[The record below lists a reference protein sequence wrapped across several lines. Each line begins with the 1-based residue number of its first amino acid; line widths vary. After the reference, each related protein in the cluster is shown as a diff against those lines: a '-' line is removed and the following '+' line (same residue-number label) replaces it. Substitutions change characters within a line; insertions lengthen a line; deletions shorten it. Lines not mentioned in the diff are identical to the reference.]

1 MAEILKAALIFTKVP
16 VIIIL
21 SGGMAHAY
29 LGEVVASFPAPSRSV
44 TALAA
49 NGRYLFVLCTWI
61 RERVY
66 ITDPDTGYVYKY
78 YPAPFNDH
86 NRGLGYEYGGYLW
99 VGYEGVK
106 PVYYARVA
114 RCDASTGSILSSFT
128 IYEHDIAVGGLDCQG
143 DPRRPG
149 TLTAIL
155 SSDNWSF
162 YGVTRH
168 KPTGRFIDSFRYG
181 PNLHLKD
188 LAWDYENELIWSPYG
203 QEFKY
208 VYGFT
213 TAGSLVASF
222 PVPPEP
228 YAQWVGAAYCDE
240 YLWLSHLASA
250 PYYIYKVH
258 CPKGFQ
264 VVEPASMG
272 KIKALFR

>member
-1 MAEILKAALIFTKVP
+1 MRNLIKLS
-16 VIIIL
+16 IIIPGITL
-21 SGGMAHAY
+21 GY
-29 LGEVVASFPAPSRSV
+29 LGEVITSFPSPNNFPI
-44 TALAA
+44 ALAA
-49 NGRYLFVLCTWI
+49 S
-61 RERVY
+61 RVY
-66 ITDPDTGYVYKY
+66 LYILCDIIRNRIYVVDRDTGSVYRSL
-78 YPAPFNDH
+78 PSPFRLH
-86 NRGLGYEYGGYLW
+86 SEGLGYEYGGYLW

-114 RCDASTGSILSSFT
+114 RCAESTGSILSSFT
-128 IYEHDIAVGGLDCQG
+128 VYEHDIAVGGLDCQG

-155 SSDNWSF
+155 SSDSWSF

-168 KPTGRFIDSFRYG
+168 KPTGRFIDSFHYG
-181 PNLHLKD
+181 PTLHLKD
-188 LAWDYENELIWSPYG
+188 VAWDYENELIWLPYG

-228 YAQWVGAAYCDE
+228 YAQWKGAAYCDE